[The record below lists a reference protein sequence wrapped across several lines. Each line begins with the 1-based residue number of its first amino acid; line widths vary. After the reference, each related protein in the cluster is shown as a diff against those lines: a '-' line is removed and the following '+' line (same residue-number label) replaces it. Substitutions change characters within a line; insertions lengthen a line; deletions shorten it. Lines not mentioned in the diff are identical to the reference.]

1 MRGFVIASLALALGA
16 APLFAQQP
24 SPQAPAKPA
33 PAAGQKPPAP
43 PAAPPAVQKPP
54 VAPPAQAPTPPVLV
68 PFPQGAKVAYVNLQA
83 IAQLSADGKTAATRV
98 QQLAQK
104 KQTEVADKTK
114 GLQAAQQKLQTGG
127 TVMSDQARAQL
138 EKDIERQTR
147 ELERFQQDAQAELND
162 LQQEVQNEFQR
173 KVYPVLQQLATEKGL
188 HLLLNVPNETVVWGA
203 DGLDLTLEAVKN
215 LDAATA
221 KPAAAPRP

>member
-1 MRGFVIASLALALGA
+1 MRGFAITASLALALGA

-24 SPQAPAKPA
+24 APQAPAKPA

-54 VAPPAQAPTPPVLV
+54 VAPPPQAPPVLV

-114 GLQAAQQKLQTGG
+114 ALQAAQQKLQTGG